1 MTSNSQ
7 ILTAFNNH
15 FEEFVDDIET
25 AFPNDMEI
33 ATAANALKKLRKANP
48 RLILMIFKEHVLG
61 PYGDKI
67 MEGDLSYFID
77 KDYTKDVEGS
87 AQAGPI
93 LEKIQHIKEPFSNME
108 DENKEKVLK
117 YMQNLC
123 KLSSL
128 YN

>member
-15 FEEFVDDIET
+15 FVEFVNDIET
-25 AFPNDMEI
+25 AFPDDMEI
-33 ATAANALKKLRKANP
+33 ATAVNALNKLRKANP
-48 RLILMIFKEHVLG
+48 RLIIMIFKEHVLA

-77 KDYTKDVEGS
+77 KDYTKDVAGS

-93 LEKIQHIKEPFSNME
+93 LEKIQHIKEPFSKME